1 MPATPN
7 PEWQPP
13 HFEAPPAAAQLL
25 HGDRSGWIRVQVL
38 AVPTAG
44 PDAAAG
50 HWPRS
55 LAGNNPSPSGQ
66 EKQQARRGASA
77 PLEPWLR
84 TSDSV
89 DSIELQQ
96 GGHEE
101 RGGSSDGSG
110 GGGGSGS
117 GGGGGGPVGSAGKR
131 QKPPWAPG
139 SDASPSSASK
149 ASSRDGSS
157 PGKGSRRSGS
167 STLLPAGSM
176 PPVHRLQHAFSDA
189 SDGVGGGSCSGSPN
203 GEPAPLAAAAPAA
216 AQASEP
222 HADLAP
228 SSAPAALLSPFAQA
242 AGVGG
247 PEGDS
252 GDNSDYETASEE
264 GSGGLGLLASP
275 DRANSASPGC
285 LRWAPQPVTCICINF
300 KVSPAADCS
309 SRRIAPSGRPALE
322 SRPVVLNALHSKQAP
337 LRRRF
342 LSGACRPLSP
352 GGPRSLRQRARS
364 LDGAHSA
371 RHGALPTLAEVP
383 GVEGHHGDH
392 GGGGGGGGMHTR
404 TLLSLELN
412 LNELEYVGERLHNL
426 TGDLNATECAA
437 AFAPPIAECPHLWRL
452 PVLSSNTGHP
462 HPCRTLTCVV

>member
-1 MPATPN
+1 M
-7 PEWQPP
+7 
-13 HFEAPPAAAQLL
+13 
-25 HGDRSGWIRVQVL
+25 
-38 AVPTAG
+38 
-44 PDAAAG
+44 
-50 HWPRS
+50 
-55 LAGNNPSPSGQ
+55 
-66 EKQQARRGASA
+66 
-77 PLEPWLR
+77 
-84 TSDSV
+84 
-89 DSIELQQ
+89 
-96 GGHEE
+96 
-101 RGGSSDGSG
+101 
-110 GGGGSGS
+110 
-117 GGGGGGPVGSAGKR
+117 
-131 QKPPWAPG
+131 
-139 SDASPSSASK
+139 
-149 ASSRDGSS
+149 
-157 PGKGSRRSGS
+157 GSRRSGS

-216 AQASEP
+216 AQASET